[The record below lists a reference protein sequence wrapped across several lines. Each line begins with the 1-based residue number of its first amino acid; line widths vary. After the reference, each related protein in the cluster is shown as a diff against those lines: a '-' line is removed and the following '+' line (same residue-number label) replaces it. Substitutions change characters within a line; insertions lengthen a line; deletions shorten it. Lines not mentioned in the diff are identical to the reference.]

1 MQVPNIKA
9 LQSLVR
15 PEQMNAITDWNKK
28 RNSLIL
34 DITLEKNMLAEEFGE
49 YYDAEAL
56 VDQLDAVA
64 DVLFVGGGTVAK
76 VAANFPST
84 AVNFTEALDVI
95 LSDFAGRCVSE
106 GIEMTLVGELISE
119 ALTVVIEANQ
129 QKLTDKDADGK
140 VKKPE
145 GFVPPEVKLESL
157 INTFKARVA
166 TPPPGPDG
174 VGQVFPQEG

>member
-15 PEQMNAITDWNKK
+15 PEQLVAITDWNRK
-28 RNSLIL
+28 RNNLVL
-34 DITLEKNMLAEEFGE
+34 DITLEKNMLAEEFQE
-49 YYDAEAL
+49 YYDATTL

-64 DVLFVGGGTVAK
+64 DVLFVGGGTAAK
-76 VAANFPST
+76 TTYNFPNT

-95 LSDFAGRCVSE
+95 LSDFAGRCSKE
-106 GIEMTLVGELISE
+106 DIEIALVGELISE

-129 QKLTDKDADGK
+129 QKLVDKDADGK

-145 GFVPPEVKLESL
+145 GFVPPEARLEEL
-157 INTFKARVA
+157 IKSFKARVA
-166 TPPPGPDG
+166 TPPPGPNG